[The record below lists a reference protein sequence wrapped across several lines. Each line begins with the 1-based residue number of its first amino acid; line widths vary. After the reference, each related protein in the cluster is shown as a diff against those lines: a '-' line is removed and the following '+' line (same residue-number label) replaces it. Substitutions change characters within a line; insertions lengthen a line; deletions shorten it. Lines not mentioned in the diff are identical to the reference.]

1 MKKTLIGAGLV
12 IVIALIVFFSLKGGQ
27 DKGTLVT
34 VQPAKKKTISS
45 IVKASGE
52 ITPEKKVE
60 ISAKVVGEITELPVK
75 EGDTVHKGE
84 KLVQIERDI
93 YEASRNQAKA
103 SLDQAVA
110 AIERAKVQLADAAR
124 TLKRTQHLFAS
135 GLASQE
141 QLDSA
146 EVAFKTAQVGLIV
159 QRHTVAQFKSALKRA
174 QDDLART
181 AIMSPMNG
189 EIIQLNAQQGETV
202 VPGRSNLPGSVIMTI
217 ADMSRILAE
226 VNVGEVDIV
235 HVKLGQHADI
245 HVDALGDKTL
255 TGRVVEIATSGVLDT
270 SEGTI
275 KFKVKIA
282 IDHPDPRLRPAMT
295 AKADILTATH
305 KNVVVVPI
313 QAVVKRAV
321 DHNGHEI
328 KGKQLQPNQK
338 KRNVVYLFRN
348 GKARLS
354 PVKTGISNELLV
366 EIVQGVKPG
375 DRVITGPYRT
385 LKSLHDGDAIYVTGT
400 PDGQTT
406 DAGEDKGNIRVRV
419 R

>member
-12 IVIALIVFFSLKGGQ
+12 IVIALIVFFSLRGGT
-27 DKGTLVT
+27 DSGTLVT
-34 VQPAKKKTISS
+34 VQTAQKKTISS

-75 EGDTVHKGE
+75 EGDIVHKGE

-93 YEASRNQAKA
+93 YEASRDQAKA

-110 AIERAKVQLADAAR
+110 AIERAKVQLANAKR
-124 TLKRTQHLFAS
+124 TLTRTQHLFAK

-146 EVAFKTAQVGLIV
+146 TVAFKTAEVGLIV
-159 QRHTVAQFKSALKRA
+159 QRHTVSQFRSALKRA

-226 VNVGEVDIV
+226 VDVGEVDIV

-245 HVDALGDKTL
+245 HVDALGDTAL
-255 TGRVVEIATSGVLDT
+255 TGHVVEIATSGVLDA

-305 KNVVVVPI
+305 KDVTVVPI
-313 QAVVKRAV
+313 QAVVKRILNR
-321 DHNGHEI
+321 NGHEI
-328 KGKQLQPNQK
+328 TGKQFLANRK
-338 KRNVVYLFRN
+338 KQDVVYILRH
-348 GKARLS
+348 GKAALA

-366 EIVQGVKPG
+366 EILNGVRPG

-385 LKSLHDGDAIYVTGT
+385 LKSLHEGDPVHASHQGSGGT
-400 PDGQTT
+400 ANEHGGK
-406 DAGEDKGNIRVRV
+406 AHIRLRV
-419 R
+419 H